1 MEERKSFEEI
11 MEIYLKKYP
20 QLTHLARK
28 PRFFAKA
35 AIILVAPEGITPKD
49 LAVLARAT
57 QYIPPI
63 QDKETLE
70 ELIEWGKKNGY

>member
-1 MEERKSFEEI
+1 MVKTFEEI

-20 QLTHLARK
+20 HLVHLAKK

-35 AIILVAPEGITPKD
+35 AIILVAPEEITPKD
-49 LAVLARAT
+49 LVVLARAT
-57 QYIPPI
+57 QYIPPT
-63 QDKETLE
+63 QDTESLE